1 MAEIIAAENTAE
13 RHELNRLLYVAM
25 TRARD
30 RLYIAG
36 FMGKKSLPAGC
47 WYELARSALAP
58 DASLTGDPVYRNS
71 SEQIAAHEKP
81 RTDYEDENVASEI
94 PLWASEQAPREPQ
107 LSIPLAPSRLAPY
120 ETDESGEA
128 LPKQPP
134 RDTFAEPNPP
144 SPAHFAHGGRE
155 DSRFLRGTLTHA
167 LLQHLPALDPKSW
180 PNAAKIFVRSRG
192 KGLSAKI
199 QSSIVSETLRV
210 LDDDHF
216 APIFGP
222 LSRAE
227 VPIVA
232 SIPNPSGRGPA
243 LKITGQIDRLADTG
257 RDVLIVDYKTNRPPP
272 EDPAKVA
279 DVYVYQ
285 LAAYRLA
292 IAEIFPDRAIRAAIL
307 WTETPRLMEISAE
320 LLDTYSSKL
329 WELNIGRLDV

>member
-1 MAEIIAAENTAE
+1 
-13 RHELNRLLYVAM
+13 
-25 TRARD
+25 
-30 RLYIAG
+30 
-36 FMGKKSLPAGC
+36 
-47 WYELARSALAP
+47 
-58 DASLTGDPVYRNS
+58 
-71 SEQIAAHEKP
+71 
-81 RTDYEDENVASEI
+81 
-94 PLWASEQAPREPQ
+94 
-107 LSIPLAPSRLAPY
+107 
-120 ETDESGEA
+120 
-128 LPKQPP
+128 
-134 RDTFAEPNPP
+134 
-144 SPAHFAHGGRE
+144 
-155 DSRFLRGTLTHA
+155 
-167 LLQHLPALDPKSW
+167 
-180 PNAAKIFVRSRG
+180 VRSRG